1 MKMYDLTPKE
11 EEVMELIWR
20 LGTCTPK
27 DVQALYTKPIPNINT
42 ISTSFQ
48 SLERKGYLTHEKRGR
63 GYVYTPAIEKKDYG
77 ESKFEHFIERF
88 FDGSFKKIVSSF
100 VRREKISKEELL
112 ALLKEWKR
120 KRTDTY
126 GIGIYNEMGNST
138 HATIFAVWVVS

>member
-1 MKMYDLTPKE
+1 MIMYELTPKE

-42 ISTSFQ
+42 IATSFQ

-63 GYVYTPAIEKKDYG
+63 GYAYTPAIEKKDYG

-100 VRREKISKEELL
+100 IKREKISREELL
-112 ALLKEWKR
+112 CLLEELESKKE
-120 KRTDTY
+120 
-126 GIGIYNEMGNST
+126 
-138 HATIFAVWVVS
+138 

>member
-1 MKMYDLTPKE
+1 MYDLTPKE

-42 ISTSFQ
+42 IATSFQ

-63 GYVYTPAIEKKDYG
+63 GYAYTPAIDKKDYG

-88 FDGSFKKIVSSF
+88 FDGSFKKIVSTF
-100 VRREKISKEELL
+100 IRKEKISKEELL
-112 ALLKEWKR
+112 SLL
-120 KRTDTY
+120 
-126 GIGIYNEMGNST
+126 NELESNREPSL
-138 HATIFAVWVVS
+138 

>member
-42 ISTSFQ
+42 IATSFQ

-63 GYVYTPAIEKKDYG
+63 GYAYTPAIDKKDYG

-88 FDGSFKKIVSSF
+88 FDGSFKKIVSTF
-100 VRREKISKEELL
+100 IRKEKISKEELL
-112 ALLKEWKR
+112 NLLNELESNKEP
-120 KRTDTY
+120 
-126 GIGIYNEMGNST
+126 SL
-138 HATIFAVWVVS
+138 